1 MLAAQSLTKLHLSD
15 VFILRPFNDSA
26 PQGFVYLTMKQSL
39 QLKLGQQLT
48 MTPQLQQAIRLL
60 QLSTLDLQQEIQE
73 ALESNPM
80 LEMEEGFDSPGQTTD
95 YEGSDG
101 DNVDYTRQQEI
112 AADSHGE
119 STTDFSASDTYSASS
134 DNYQE
139 SSNYS
144 EGDSFGEGE
153 SFGDSESFGDTDVYG
168 EGESFSADSG
178 DWSEAIPSDLP
189 VDTSWDDVYQSSAS
203 GSSNNYDNEDNDFES
218 RRAATDS
225 LYDHLMWQLNL
236 TPMSDRDR
244 VLAMAI
250 IDAVEPSG
258 MLSITLEEIFE
269 GMRDDFEELELDEV
283 VAVQHRLQQFDPC
296 GVCSQNLSECLLVQ
310 LQQFDPKTPFL
321 DSAKLIAKQY
331 LPVLGSRDYRQLMRR
346 TKLKESELSQAVA
359 LIQSLNPRP
368 GDMIASGDTEYVVP
382 DVFVEKKDGRW
393 LVELNP
399 EIAPRL
405 RINADY
411 ASMVKRADSSSDN
424 TFLKDNLQEAR
435 WFLKSLQ
442 SRNETLLKVA
452 SCIVE
457 KQRGFLEYGPEAMKP
472 LVLHDI
478 AEIVEMHESTI
489 SRVTTQKYMHTPQ
502 GIFELKYFFSSHV
515 STDSGGECSSTA
527 IRAIIKKLVNAE
539 NPKKPLSDSKITDL
553 LAEQGIQVARR
564 TIAKYR
570 ESLNIP
576 PSNERKTI

>member
-1 MLAAQSLTKLHLSD
+1 
-15 VFILRPFNDSA
+15 
-26 PQGFVYLTMKQSL
+26 MKQSL

-80 LEMEEGFDSPGQTTD
+80 LEVEEAFDTSASGNE
-95 YEGSDG
+95 YEGSAD
-101 DNVDYTRQQEI
+101 DKIDYTRQQEI
-112 AADSHGE
+112 AAE
-119 STTDFSASDTYSASS
+119 SGTDNSADFNASDNFSSASDSFS
-134 DNYQE
+134 DN
-139 SSNYS
+139 S
-144 EGDSFGEGE
+144 EGFSDGEA
-153 SFGDSESFGDTDVYG
+153 FGDNDVYG

-178 DWSEAIPSDLP
+178 EWSDSIPSDLP
-189 VDTSWDDVYQSSAS
+189 VDTSWDDVYPTSSA
-203 GSSNNYDNEDNDFES
+203 GSSSNYDNEDGDFES
-218 RRAATDS
+218 RRAVTDS

-258 MLSITLEEIFE
+258 MLSVTIEDIFE
-269 GMRDDFEELELDEV
+269 GMRSDFEELELDEV
-283 VAVQHRLQQFDPC
+283 EAVQHRLQQFDPC

-321 DSAKLIAKQY
+321 DSAKLIAKLY
-331 LPVLGSRDYRQLMRR
+331 LPLLGSRDYRQLMRR
-346 TKLKESELSQAVA
+346 TKLKEAELSQAIS

-368 GDMIASGDTEYVVP
+368 GDIIASGDTEYVVP
-382 DVFVEKKDGRW
+382 DVFVEKRDGRW
-393 LVELNP
+393 VVELNP

-405 RINADY
+405 RINSNY

-457 KQRGFLEYGPEAMKP
+457 KQRGFLDYGPEAMKP

-515 STDSGGECSSTA
+515 NTDSGGECSSTA
-527 IRAIIKKLVNAE
+527 IRAIIKKLVSAE

>member
-1 MLAAQSLTKLHLSD
+1 
-15 VFILRPFNDSA
+15 
-26 PQGFVYLTMKQSL
+26 
-39 QLKLGQQLT
+39 
-48 MTPQLQQAIRLL
+48 
-60 QLSTLDLQQEIQE
+60 
-73 ALESNPM
+73 M
-80 LEMEEGFDSPGQTTD
+80 LEVEDTFDTPNTPAA
-95 YEGSDG
+95 DG
-101 DNVDYTRQQEI
+101 DDSDYPRQQEI
-112 AADSHGE
+112 SADKHHDKDTHDS
-119 STTDFSASDTYSASS
+119 SSSDTPKERDS
-134 DNYQE
+134 DT
-139 SSNYS
+139 
-144 EGDSFGEGE
+144 
-153 SFGDSESFGDTDVYG
+153 FGDADNERDTFGDNDPQTDWN
-168 EGESFSADSG
+168 ES
-178 DWSEAIPSDLP
+178 IPNELP
-189 VDTSWDDVYQSSAS
+189 VDTSWDDVYQSSSS
-203 GSSNNYDNEDNDFES
+203 GSSNFDGDENDFDS
-218 RRAATDS
+218 RRASTES

-236 TPMSDRDR
+236 TPMSDVDR
-244 VLAMAI
+244 IIAMAI

-258 MLSITLEEIFE
+258 MLSITLEEIHE
-269 GMRDDFEELELDEV
+269 GLAGEFEELELDEV

-310 LQQFDPKTPFL
+310 LQQLPEATPFL
-321 DSAKLIAKQY
+321 DAAKLITRQY
-331 LPVLGSRDYRQLMRR
+331 LPLLGSRDYRQLMRR
-346 TKLKESELSQAVA
+346 TKLKEADLGIAVN
-359 LIQSLNPRP
+359 LIQALNPRP

-382 DVFVEKKDGRW
+382 DVFVEKRDGRW
-393 LVELNP
+393 IVELNP
-399 EIAPRL
+399 DIAPKL
-405 RINADY
+405 RINNNY
-411 ASMVKRADSSSDN
+411 ASMVKRADSSTDN

-457 KQRGFLEYGPEAMKP
+457 KQRGFLDYGAEAMKP

-527 IRAIIKKLVNAE
+527 IRAIIKKLISAE
-539 NPKKPLSDSKITDL
+539 APKKPLSDSKITDL

-576 PSNERKTI
+576 PSNERKSLM

>member
-1 MLAAQSLTKLHLSD
+1 
-15 VFILRPFNDSA
+15 
-26 PQGFVYLTMKQSL
+26 MKQSL
-39 QLKLGQQLT
+39 QLKMGQQLT

-73 ALESNPM
+73 ALDSNPM
-80 LEMEEGFDSPGQTTD
+80 LEVEDSFDTPTAPD
-95 YEGSDG
+95 KEFDDG
-101 DNVDYTRQQEI
+101 DYVRSQEV
-112 AADSHGE
+112 AASNEGDNSDFNESYDGYNAEASYGE
-119 STTDFSASDTYSASS
+119 VGSGSS
-134 DNYQE
+134 DDKFSE
-139 SSNYS
+139 SNFNES
-144 EGDSFGEGE
+144 EG
-153 SFGDSESFGDTDVYG
+153 FGDTDNYSG
-168 EGESFSADSG
+168 TDDYSESATE
-178 DWSEAIPSDLP
+178 WNEAIPAELP
-189 VDTSWDDVYQSSAS
+189 VDTSWDDVYQTSQSS
-203 GSSNNYDNEDNDFES
+203 GSSNFENEDNDFES

-244 VLAMAI
+244 IIAMAI

-258 MLSITLEEIFE
+258 MLSVTLEDIHSGLISEWE
-269 GMRDDFEELELDEV
+269 DLELDEV
-283 VAVQHRLQQFDPC
+283 EAVQHRLQQFDPC
-296 GVCSQNLSECLLVQ
+296 GACSQNLAECLSVQ
-310 LQQFDPKTPFL
+310 LHQYDSATPFL
-321 DSAKLIAKQY
+321 AEAKLIAKQY
-331 LPVLGSRDYRQLMRR
+331 LPLLASRDFRQLMRR
-346 TKLKESELSQAVA
+346 TKLREEELSEAVS

-382 DVFVEKKDGRW
+382 DVFVEKRGGRW
-393 LVELNP
+393 VVELNP

-411 ASMVKRADSSSDN
+411 ASLVKRADSSSDN

-457 KQRGFLEYGPEAMKP
+457 KQRGFLDYGAEAMKP

-489 SRVTTQKYMHTPQ
+489 SRVTTQKFMHTPQ

-527 IRAIIKKLVNAE
+527 IRALIKKLVGAE

-553 LAEQGIQVARR
+553 LGEQGIQVARR

-576 PSNERKTI
+576 PSNERKTL

>member
-1 MLAAQSLTKLHLSD
+1 
-15 VFILRPFNDSA
+15 
-26 PQGFVYLTMKQSL
+26 MKQSL

-73 ALESNPM
+73 AIESNPM
-80 LEMEEGFDSPGQTTD
+80 LEVEEGFDSPSQTTD
-95 YEGSDG
+95 YENNDL
-101 DNVDYTRQQEI
+101 DNMDYSRQQEI
-112 AADSHGE
+112 AADSASGD
-119 STTDFSASDTYSASS
+119 TDFNTGDNYSATL

-139 SSNYS
+139 PGSYA
-144 EGDSFGEGE
+144 EGESFNEGE
-153 SFGDSESFGDTDVYG
+153 SFGDDAYG
-168 EGESFSADSG
+168 ESESFSADSG
-178 DWSEAIPSDLP
+178 DWSEAIPNDLP
-189 VDTSWDDVYQSSAS
+189 VDTSWDDVYQASSS
-203 GSSNNYDNEDNDFES
+203 GSSSNYDNEDNDFES

-225 LYDHLMWQLNL
+225 LYDHLTWQLNL

-244 VLAMAI
+244 LLAMAI

-258 MLSITLEEIFE
+258 MLSNTIEEIYE
-269 GMRDDFEELELDEV
+269 GMRDEFEELELDEV

-331 LPVLGSRDYRQLMRR
+331 LPLLGSRDYRQLMRR
-346 TKLKESELSQAVA
+346 TKLKESELSQAIT

-368 GDMIASGDTEYVVP
+368 GDIIASGDTEYVVP
-382 DVFVEKKDGRW
+382 DVFVEKRDGRW